1 MKIKVRNMT
10 SNAGNDV
17 PNQFVITT
25 PEGRY
30 FQSYRSII
38 AFKPYHGKTQLDE
51 STWNYS
57 NTTSKYRRSFLNGEG
72 IHETRAKIESGEYKL
87 TNLN

>member
-1 MKIKVRNMT
+1 MKIKVKNMT
-10 SNAGNDV
+10 SNAGNEV

-38 AFKPYHGKTQLDE
+38 AFKPYHGKIQLDE
-51 STWNYS
+51 DTWDYS
-57 NTTSKYRRSFLNGEG
+57 NTTSKYRRLFLNGEG
-72 IHETRAKIESGEYKL
+72 INETRAKIESGEYKL

>member
-1 MKIKVRNMT
+1 MT
-10 SNAGNDV
+10 SKAGNDV

-25 PEGRY
+25 PKGRY

-38 AFKPYHGKTQLDE
+38 VFKPYHGKIQLDE
-51 STWNYS
+51 STWDYS
-57 NTTSKYRRSFLNGEG
+57 NTTSKYRRMFLNGEG
-72 IHETRAKIESGEYKL
+72 IEETRNKIKSEEYEL

>member
-1 MKIKVRNMT
+1 MT

>member
-1 MKIKVRNMT
+1 MKIQVRNMQ
-10 SNAGNDV
+10 SIAGNDV
-17 PNQFVITT
+17 PNQFVIIT

-30 FQSYRSII
+30 FQSYRSVI
-38 AFKPYHGKTQLDE
+38 AFKPYHGKIQLDE

-57 NTTSKYRRSFLNGEG
+57 NTTSKYRRSFLKEG
-72 IHETRAKIESGEYKL
+72 IHETRAKIKSGEYKL